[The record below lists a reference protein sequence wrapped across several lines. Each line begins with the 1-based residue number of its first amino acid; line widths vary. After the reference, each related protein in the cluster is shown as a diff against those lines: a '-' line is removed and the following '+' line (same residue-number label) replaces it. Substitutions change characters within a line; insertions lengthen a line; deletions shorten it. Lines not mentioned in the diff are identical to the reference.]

1 MDTRSASASPSVVAG
16 PSSLWRLAE
25 RRRRKSGSG
34 NIFSTV
40 NLWQLQRLFRA
51 AGDEDA
57 EQRAQLVW
65 GHRDEAELA
74 QALIAL
80 RSRGHRR
87 ALRTNGRDAM
97 GSHWLRAFS
106 HLRIGETSPRRQ
118 GKDAGEDRNFR
129 AETKRS
135 PESYTHSSFEA
146 TSAET
151 GAESVLTEI
160 QNPNGNFDRATAS
173 SSGLRRTGES
183 NPERYLHRILH

>member
-1 MDTRSASASPSVVAG
+1 RSASASPSVVAG

-25 RRRRKSGSG
+25 RRSRKSGSG

-74 QALIAL
+74 QALITL

-106 HLRIGETSPRRQ
+106 HLRYSHTPISDP
-118 GKDAGEDRNFR
+118 GEDRDFR

-135 PESYTHSSFEA
+135 PESCRHSSFEA

-151 GAESVLTEI
+151 GAESVLAEI
-160 QNPNGNFDRATAS
+160 QNPNGNFDRATAT

>member
-65 GHRDEAELA
+65 GHRDEAEL
-74 QALIAL
+74 
-80 RSRGHRR
+80 
-87 ALRTNGRDAM
+87 
-97 GSHWLRAFS
+97 
-106 HLRIGETSPRRQ
+106 
-118 GKDAGEDRNFR
+118 DRNFR

>member
-25 RRRRKSGSG
+25 RRSRKSGSG

-74 QALIAL
+74 QALITL

-87 ALRTNGRDAM
+87 
-97 GSHWLRAFS
+97 
-106 HLRIGETSPRRQ
+106 
-118 GKDAGEDRNFR
+118 
-129 AETKRS
+129 TKRS
-135 PESYTHSSFEA
+135 PESCRHSSFEA

-151 GAESVLTEI
+151 GAESVLAEI
-160 QNPNGNFDRATAS
+160 QNPNGNFDRATAT